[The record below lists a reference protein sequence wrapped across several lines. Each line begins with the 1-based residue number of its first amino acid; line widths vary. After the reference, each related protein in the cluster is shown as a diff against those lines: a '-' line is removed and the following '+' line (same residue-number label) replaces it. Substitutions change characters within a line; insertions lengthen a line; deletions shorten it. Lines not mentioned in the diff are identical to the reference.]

1 MLPRNNKNKGYSLL
15 ELLIAMS
22 VGFFVIGSVLAFFVS
37 ANHLQKVQHETSVL
51 RENADFA
58 LTTIIEDIQLAGF
71 MGCATRWSST
81 KMFNTLNNPNG
92 FEWNFAVALQGNE
105 YKFDEVGNSG
115 SWLPVLDPSITSPL
129 RGDVITIRRADRREF
144 NVVSHAS
151 STATIQTDGN
161 NFKEDDF
168 ILVTD
173 CETSSIF
180 QKTNSNYTQGIK
192 HELTAATPSNLT
204 TDLGKAYSD
213 EAKLMKLTTLSYY
226 IRDKDGIPALYRKAE
241 GGNAEEIISGIESL
255 NITYGVDH
263 NNDFSV
269 DEYLTA
275 DAVDN
280 AGQWHQ
286 VLVVNVEL
294 LARSLSDNVTAN
306 RNAVDYFFDGAIQ
319 TPDDAYLR
327 TVVSAKV
334 TLRNRML

>member
-1 MLPRNNKNKGYSLL
+1 MNNNKKSGYSLL

-22 VGFFVIGSVLAFFVS
+22 IGFFVIGSILAFFVN
-37 ANHLQKVQHETSVL
+37 ANRMQKVQHETSVL

-81 KMFNTLNNPNG
+81 KMFNTLNSPSD
-92 FEWNFAVALQGNE
+92 FQWNFSVALQGNE
-105 YKFDEVGNSG
+105 YTFDEVNGVGN
-115 SWLPVLDPSITSPL
+115 WLPNLDASITNPL
-129 RGDVITIRRADRREF
+129 RGDVITIRRADRREY

-151 STATIQTDGN
+151 STADIQTDAN
-161 NFKEDDF
+161 NFKQNDF

-192 HELTAATPSNLT
+192 HEVAATTPSNAT
-204 TDLGKAYSD
+204 TDLRKAYGD
-213 EAKLMKLTTLSYY
+213 EAKLMKLTTISYY
-226 IRDKDGIPALYRKAE
+226 IRDVNGIPALYRKAE
-241 GGNAEEIISGIESL
+241 GGNAQEIISGIENL

-280 AGQWHQ
+280 TGKWAR
-286 VLVVNVEL
+286 VLVVNIEL
-294 LARSLSDNVTAN
+294 LARSLSDSVTVN
-306 RNAVDYFFDGAIQ
+306 RNAMSYFFNGSVQ
-319 TPDDAYLR
+319 TPNDAYLR
-327 TVVSAKV
+327 TVISAKI